1 MMKLFRKGKATATS
15 IQNWQKKMQEAKEKK
30 IGKQVKTKR
39 KKKKKKNS
47 SSVGILHI
55 TQNFENGK

>member
-1 MMKLFRKGKATATS
+1 
-15 IQNWQKKMQEAKEKK
+15 MQEAKEKK
-30 IGKQVKTKR
+30 IGKQVKTKIR

>member
-39 KKKKKKNS
+39 KKKKNS